1 MAHDAYLNS
10 NVLILTKLPNYNLKN
25 LQDIQS
31 SPVCEVKLSC
41 VIR

>member
-25 LQDIQS
+25 LQDKKYLHS
-31 SPVCEVKLSC
+31 N
-41 VIR
+41 